1 MKDNFRLLALALL
14 MLLCS
19 QVAMANCGTTDYSGN
34 TGRLYDMV
42 TYVLTM
48 CSYVAQL
55 MYAIATLLSL
65 YSATNIYI
73 KMQTGEEG
81 FTKSG
86 IILIGSLIFLCVSTV
101 VFPSF
106 FGFHYGVTDHL
117 W

>member
-1 MKDNFRLLALALL
+1 MKDHFRLFTLALL
-14 MLLCS
+14 MLLVA

-81 FTKSG
+81 FTKSVV
-86 IILIGSLIFLCVSTV
+86 ILIGSLIFLCVSTV

-106 FGFHYGVTDHL
+106 FGFQYGVTDHL